1 MSPSRAFVGW
11 TENFS
16 LSLLNIKKGTNIK
29 PLWPGFHDVL
39 SRSFRGVFMA
49 SVLPSSANSEGS
61 SAPEG
66 CTLVLTTWLKPL
78 MLLMSSRHARTWAW
92 DLLLQSLQLDKCLLE
107 QQNTKKLKGT
117 KNKHM
122 HACLGLIMDNM
133 IQKDQK
139 PHCYFRMRC
148 THHQRGGLPP
158 AQPMKRPPPSRPSF
172 RERAGEAV
180 TCSCSFLLQQG
191 PQ

>member
-16 LSLLNIKKGTNIK
+16 LSLLNIKKGTDIK
-29 PLWPGFHDVL
+29 PLWLGFHDVL
-39 SRSFRGVFMA
+39 SRSVCGVFMA
-49 SVLPSSANSEGS
+49 SVLLSSANLEGS

-66 CTLVLTTWLKPL
+66 CTLVLRTWSKPL
-78 MLLMSSRHARTWAW
+78 MLSTSSRHAGTWAW
-92 DLLLQSLQLDKCLLE
+92 DLLLQSLQLNKRLLE

-122 HACLGLIMDNM
+122 LGLIMDNM
-133 IQKDQK
+133 LQKDQK
-139 PHCYFRMRC
+139 PHCYFSMRC
-148 THHQRGGLPP
+148 THHQTGGLPL

-172 RERAGEAV
+172 SERAGEAV
-180 TCSCSFLLQQG
+180 TCPCSFLLQQG